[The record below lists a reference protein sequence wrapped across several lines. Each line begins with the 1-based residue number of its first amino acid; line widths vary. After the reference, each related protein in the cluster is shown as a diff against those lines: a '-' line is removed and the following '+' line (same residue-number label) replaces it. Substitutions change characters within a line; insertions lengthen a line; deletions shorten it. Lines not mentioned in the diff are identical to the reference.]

1 MSTTT
6 ARKPS
11 AKKSAAP
18 AITPAQRRAANA
30 TSAAKKTTARKRPS
44 KPAPAKPTAPA
55 VDLEPVVLE
64 GYVKRALTTAGVKQ
78 EDLTAEQL
86 ERAFT
91 SPVKHGGL
99 RGKALALFIIEGQ
112 ELATQIANGRAATAT
127 AKAGAPI
134 KDTIGVDAGPM
145 LRDYLEQEASVLPTA
160 PNDEKPWVTE
170 DGRVYVHSSQLIA
183 YLERVHKG
191 KTIEKRA
198 VTSALKSL
206 GLTVRAY
213 PIPGEGRSLG
223 YWQGKVD
230 AKLVDGIGRRE
241 SIKSAGPGARIPDD
255 ATVRLAITG
264 DDVRAGLSTWLR
276 KARTGD
282 VTISAQDRDGN
293 VLASITVQQDG
304 SVVAT
309 AV

>member
-6 ARKPS
+6 TKKPA

-18 AITPAQRRAANA
+18 TITPAQRRAANA
-30 TSAAKKTTARKRPS
+30 TSAAKKTTPRKRAA

-64 GYVKRALTTAGVKQ
+64 GYVKRALTTAGVKV
-78 EDLTAEQL
+78 EDLTADQL
-86 ERAFT
+86 ERAHVA
-91 SPVKHGGL
+91 PVKHSGL
-99 RGKALALFIIEGQ
+99 RGKALGLFIIEGQ
-112 ELATQIANGRAATAT
+112 ELAVQIANGRTANAQ
-127 AKAGAPI
+127 AKQGAPVQEAL
-134 KDTIGVDAGPM
+134 GVEPADM
-145 LRDYLEQEASVLPTA
+145 LRDYLVQEASVLPTA
-160 PNDEKPWVTE
+160 PNDAKPWVTE
-170 DGRVYVHSSQLIA
+170 DGRVYVHSSQLIT
-183 YLERVHKG
+183 YLEGKHQG

-198 VTSALKSL
+198 VTGALKSL

-230 AKLVDGIGRRE
+230 AAITEGIGRRE

-255 ATVRLAITG
+255 ATIRLAISG

-293 VLASITVQQDG
+293 VLASITVTAEG
-304 SVVAT
+304 AVVAT